1 MNNKEIE
8 YLKDDNGNLIKC
20 SCYDCNNY
28 ATDLVDDRFSL
39 KGKTPVCKKHIYAF
53 RPVML
58 TIDTD
63 TNDILEK
70 KYLD

>member
-1 MNNKEIE
+1 MNNKEE
-8 YLKDDNGNLIKC
+8 YLKDENGNPIKC

-28 ATDLVDDRFSL
+28 ATILVDDKFSL
-39 KGKTPVCKKHIYAF
+39 TGKTPVCKKHINAF

-58 TIDTD
+58 TIDID
-63 TNDILEK
+63 THEVLEK